1 MYPPSMVNIRA
12 LRVTIMG
19 ILRYTVYFCGDG
31 HEYHSMQET
40 RNDMKYPVR
49 IHVVEHLTQI
59 LLLHGSICSEDGR

>member
-1 MYPPSMVNIRA
+1 MASIRA
-12 LRVTIMG
+12 LRVTNIG
-19 ILRYTVYFCGDG
+19 ILRYTVYFYKDG

-40 RNDMKYPVR
+40 SENINYPVR